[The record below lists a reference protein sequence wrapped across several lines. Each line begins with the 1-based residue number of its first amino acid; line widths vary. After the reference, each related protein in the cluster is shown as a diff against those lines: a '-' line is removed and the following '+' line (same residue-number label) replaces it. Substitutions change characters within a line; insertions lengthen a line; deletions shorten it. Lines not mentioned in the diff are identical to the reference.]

1 MESVCQ
7 NYSTNNDNK
16 KFINEELIRNR
27 IKFFTEF
34 LDEDEMCRYILKGI
48 GHDLILD
55 REQLTNLI
63 HNGKVIFEIVTD
75 ECAIGVLNNIPVI
88 IEYL

>member
-1 MESVCQ
+1 MENICL

-16 KFINEELIRNR
+16 KFINEELIKNR
-27 IKFFTEF
+27 IKFFSEF
-34 LDEDEMCRYILKGI
+34 LDEDYQIQYILKWLGK
-48 GHDLILD
+48 DLILN
-55 REQLTNLI
+55 REQLINLI